1 MLASAIGVIS
11 VKNPVHSA
19 LCLVV
24 TFFSAACI
32 WLLIGAEFLALV
44 LVLVYVG
51 AVMVLF
57 LFVVMML
64 DINIEELR
72 SGFTRFAWLGWITA
86 AAVIAEIVGVILA
99 RTFGVD
105 VSHGPGMQPVTY
117 SNTTEIGR
125 VLYTQYAYPF
135 ELAAVILLVAIVA
148 AIVLTMRRRPGFK
161 AQDVRRQVAV
171 RARDRI
177 RIVKM
182 PAESTTGSE
191 PAATAAAGSSAAG
204 PGGAAEMAARAGVSG
219 AAAAPTGAQAVPGSG
234 QAPPGGMR

>member
-1 MLASAIGVIS
+1 MLVQILFYVFAVVLVASALGVI
-11 VKNPVHSA
+11 VARNPVHSA
-19 LCLVV
+19 LALVLCFV
-24 TFFSAACI
+24 TSACI

-72 SGFTRFAWLGWITA
+72 RGFTRFAWLGWITA
-86 AAVIAEIVGVILA
+86 GAVIAEITAVVLA
-99 RTFGVD
+99 KSFGVV
-105 VSHGPGMQPVTY
+105 VSQGPGAEPVTY
-117 SNTTEIGR
+117 SNTTELGS
-125 VLYTQYAYPF
+125 VLYTQFAYPF
-135 ELAAVILLVAIVA
+135 ELAAMILLVAIVA
-148 AIVLTMRRRPGFK
+148 AIVLTMRRRPGYK

-182 PAESTTGSE
+182 PAESTAASE
-191 PAATAAAGSSAAG
+191 APATQSASTSGPAA
-204 PGGAAEMAARAGVSG
+204 PGGA
-219 AAAAPTGAQAVPGSG
+219 P
-234 QAPPGGMR
+234 